1 MVGEIESEQA
11 GGLADVVS
19 LHQQTFRLIDY
30 IIMYVTDSRATSGL
44 VDDVAKVAGR
54 IGQFGSAPSDGRQP
68 LHQLPVLTKIGLKQV
83 VKALQQVSL
92 SPVLFEKLALIDT
105 SSTLRSEGES
115 SCVCSSCRIWVTSCV
130 IQSHSSGSIRSE
142 PSKKYEKN

>member
-11 GGLADVVS
+11 GGFADVVP
-19 LHQQTFRLIDY
+19 LHQQTFRLIYY
-30 IIMYVTDSRATSGL
+30 IMMYVTDSRATSGL
-44 VDDVAKVAGR
+44 VDDVAKITRR
-54 IGQFGSAPSDGRQP
+54 ISQFGSTPSDGWQA

-105 SSTLRSEGES
+105 
-115 SCVCSSCRIWVTSCV
+115 
-130 IQSHSSGSIRSE
+130 IQYSSIRRR
-142 PSKKYEKN
+142 